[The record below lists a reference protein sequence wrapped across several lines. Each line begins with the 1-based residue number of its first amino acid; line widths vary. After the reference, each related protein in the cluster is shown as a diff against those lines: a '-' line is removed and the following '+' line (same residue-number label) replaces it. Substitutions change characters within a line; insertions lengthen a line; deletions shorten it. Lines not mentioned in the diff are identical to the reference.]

1 MSIFSWDVKRCSI
14 VTEMQITTT
23 VRYHLTLVRRTIIKK
38 SANNKCW
45 SRCVKKGTLLHCWWE
60 YKLVQPL
67 WRTVFKLLKKTKN
80 RASGPAIPLLDMH
93 PKKTIIEKDT
103 FTIARAFPLDGITD
117 SNGHEFEQALGV
129 GDGQGS
135 LACCSPWGHKESD
148 MTERPN
154 WTELNVLQPYVK
166 IDQS

>member
-1 MSIFSWDVKRCSI
+1 MHQHHNNWASFLELVKRCSI

-23 VRYHLTLVRRTIIKK
+23 MRYPLTLVRRTIIKK

-60 YKLVQPL
+60 CKLVQPL

-103 FTIARAFPLDGITD
+103 FTIARAFPLDGITNSMD
-117 SNGHEFEQALGV
+117 ISLSKPWELVMDKEAWHAAVPGV
-129 GDGQGS
+129 TKNQTWLRDQ
-135 LACCSPWGHKESD
+135 
-148 MTERPN
+148 
-154 WTELNVLQPYVK
+154 TELN
-166 IDQS
+166 